1 MGCDVLV
8 LGAESVPQV
17 EDAVAQLVSNGTA
30 YLLLGVARLGEDE
43 AILAVV
49 FLIFFLLNNSKIF
62 ASMKTE
68 YSVMEGSRGYWQCWW
83 RNALCMAGGLFVIV
97 LLEYIPFFA
106 GLGPGADLCFGTTF
120 GGPFMSLLIVFVPQ
134 VVVFSFIGTKLY
146 RKTGNVF
153 LSALVISSLACWVV
167 TGGSAIL

>member
-1 MGCDVLV
+1 
-8 LGAESVPQV
+8 
-17 EDAVAQLVSNGTA
+17 
-30 YLLLGVARLGEDE
+30 
-43 AILAVV
+43 
-49 FLIFFLLNNSKIF
+49 
-62 ASMKTE
+62 
-68 YSVMEGSRGYWQCWW
+68 MEGNAAYWQTWW
-83 RNALCMAGGLFVIV
+83 RIAVCMAGVLIV

-153 LSALVISSLACWVV
+153 LSALVISSIACWVV